1 MRRAVPWVLASAG
14 VLAIAGCAGMFG
26 PSNPMTFFVT
36 SVGSGRGGDLGGVAG
51 ADRHCQELAATA
63 EGGAGRRTWRAY
75 VSAPAGAGGPVNAR
89 DRIGSGP
96 WMNAKGVMVARN
108 LAELHGEN
116 NINKETGLDEHGNRI
131 NVRGDTPNQHDIM
144 TGSNMDGTLSTQV
157 PDTTCHGWT
166 SSNEGAA
173 MVGHLDR
180 TGTNPDPVRN
190 VSWNSSHATPGCST
204 EALAK
209 VGGGGLLYCF
219 APN

>member
-1 MRRAVPWVLASAG
+1 MRRAVPWVVAAAGLAT
-14 VLAIAGCAGMFG
+14 IAGCAGMMG
-26 PSNPMTFFVT
+26 GNPTNFFVT

-51 ADRHCQELAATA
+51 ADRHCQQLADTA
-63 EGGAGRRTWRAY
+63 GLGHKTWRAY
-75 VSAPAGAGGPVNAR
+75 VSAPAGAAGGPVNAR
-89 DRIGSGP
+89 DRIGNGP
-96 WMNAKGVMVARN
+96 WINTHGVVVARN
-108 LAELHGEN
+108 LAELHGDN
-116 NINKETGLDEHGNRI
+116 NINKETALDEHGNHI
-131 NVRGDTPNQHDIM
+131 KVRGDTPNQHDIM
-144 TGSNMDGTLSTQV
+144 TGSNMDGTLSTQA

-173 MVGHLDR
+173 IVGHVDR